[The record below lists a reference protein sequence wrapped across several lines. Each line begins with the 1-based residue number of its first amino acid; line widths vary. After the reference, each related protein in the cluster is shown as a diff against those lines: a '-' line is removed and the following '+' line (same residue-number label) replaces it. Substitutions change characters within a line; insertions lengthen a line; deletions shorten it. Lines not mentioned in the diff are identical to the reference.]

1 MTDWLV
7 GPELI
12 TSEVVLGVRP
22 ELDGRQQHLP
32 LIRLSHQDRLVFRVG
47 GVNVRNF
54 YQSAVRKISLDD
66 RLRVKTWWWVTA
78 YFEVMSVQ
86 DDLSGSPPESQSED
100 GPLRPR
106 HLQYPGLV
114 GHEDGRPVQPPCG
127 LPAVPHV
134 DGGLR
139 LDHVPRV
146 AVVSVTVAEADPA
159 QPGGDQVQLA
169 GGRHRTQGGDGN
181 TVHSQP
187 GHSAVREDVE
197 SHVSERT
204 LP

>member
-12 TSEVVLGVRP
+12 TSEVVLGVGP
-22 ELDGRQQHLP
+22 ELDGGQQHLP

-54 YQSAVRKISLDD
+54 YQSAVRKISLDH
-66 RLRVKTWWWVTA
+66 RLCVKTWWVTA

-100 GPLRPR
+100 GPLRAR
-106 HLQYPGLV
+106 HLQYPRLV

-169 GGRHRTQGGDGN
+169 GGRHHTQGGDGH

-187 GHSAVREDVE
+187 SYSAVREDVE